1 MKTAT
6 SCRSSPNPCRTGPRS
21 SWKLFSATTT
31 RYHLAP
37 ASPKGHASPT
47 GPTTHFL
54 SPAPGFWGGQLQLPV
69 QGFRRG
75 AELAGQ
81 PHRPGDQR
89 GSPRD
94 VAPRTSRLTRR
105 GPAHLQAHG
114 KPRPLALEPAHATGQ
129 NSKPFLL
136 AAPFRPRPPTGS
148 GLPRF
153 RPPPDHAP

>member
-94 VAPRTSRLTRR
+94 VAPPHIPPDPARARPPA
-105 GPAHLQAHG
+105 GPWQATPPG
-114 KPRPLALEPAHATGQ
+114 LGT
-129 NSKPFLL
+129 
-136 AAPFRPRPPTGS
+136 RPRHGS
-148 GLPRF
+148 GRPRF